1 MGKALAMME
10 LRFVVALLVQEY
22 DIGFAP
28 GEDGIRVWREMKD
41 QFTAGPGRLELVVK
55 RRDGSDST
63 SANLKP

>member
-1 MGKALAMME
+1 MME
-10 LRFVVALLVQEY
+10 LRFVVPLLVQEY

-41 QFTAGPGRLELVVK
+41 QFTAAPGRLELVVK